1 MFKKFFKFL
10 RGYVII
16 KISGRGAERFLNICL
31 RRGIEVWN
39 TNPLKN
45 GIELSIAKSD
55 FHRIRAVARKCGVS
69 VKIKEKHGLFRLI
82 ALYKNRYIFVIAAA
96 VCIIAF
102 AVLSQFIWLVEING
116 VENSDIESITAVL
129 DDIGVKRGALKKS
142 LPEGM
147 EMKRAI
153 VSNSDS
159 IAWAW
164 VYVEGVKARVE
175 IYEQTLPPN
184 VIDKDT
190 PCDVVS
196 SCDGVIKHL
205 TVKNGEEKVR
215 EGDAVRAGDII
226 VSGKVAAYKEGYQE
240 EYIYVHSMAS
250 AEAYTTHRKSGEY
263 KTYYESRT
271 PTGKRKIRYSAEFMG
286 KIFSLPA
293 KKIPYEEYDVFE
305 KRHELYIPFFGYTGI
320 ALCEVRADEVTVR
333 REPLSVQTTVEFAK
347 NDLEEKISGELMA
360 GSVLEDENIEYDIK
374 DNETIN
380 VTLEMNFTENIAVQQ
395 PLSQRKE
402 DKGEEIFDKQ
412 TDRGAAGD

>member
-16 KISGRGAERFLNICL
+16 EISGKGAERFLNICL

-39 TNPLKN
+39 TNPCEN
-45 GIELSIAKSD
+45 GVWLSMSKSD

-69 VKIKEKHGLFRLI
+69 VKIKEKRGLFRLI
-82 ALYKNRYIFVIAAA
+82 ALYKNRYVFVIAAA
-96 VCIIAF
+96 MCAILF

-116 VENSDIESITAVL
+116 VEKSDIESITALL
-129 DDIGVKRGALKKS
+129 DEIGVKRGALKKS

-153 VSNSDS
+153 VGNTDS

-164 VYVEGVKARVE
+164 VYIEGVKARVE

-190 PCDVVS
+190 PCDIVS

-205 TVKNGEEKVR
+205 IVKGGEEKVR

-226 VSGKVAAYKEGYQE
+226 ASGKVAVYKEGYPE
-240 EYIYVHSMAS
+240 EYIYVHSIAS
-250 AEAYTTHRKSGEY
+250 AEAYTTHRKSGDY

-271 PTGKRKIRYSAEFMG
+271 PTGKRQTRYSVEFMG
-286 KIFSLPA
+286 KLFSLPA
-293 KKIPYEEYDVFE
+293 KKIPYEEYNVSE
-305 KRHELYIPFFGYTGI
+305 KRHELYIPFFGYSGI
-320 ALCEVRADEVTVR
+320 ALCELRADEVAVS
-333 REPLSVQTTVEFAK
+333 REPLSVKTAVEFAK
-347 NDLEEKISGELMA
+347 NDLEEKIAGELMA

-395 PLSQRKE
+395 PLSEQGE
-402 DKGEEIFDKQ
+402 DKGEEVFDKQ
-412 TDRGAAGD
+412 ADRGAAGD